1 MNPRLY
7 LVAALTLLI
16 FSLAACGSSTGE
28 AAPAN
33 LQEVSVQLTGPHGPE
48 FAGLYMAVANGY
60 YQAEGLSVKLIESG
74 LAMDEADSL
83 EQGLVDFSL
92 YQANQAEPITAEDD
106 LTVIAAI
113 FQFPPPVFF
122 SLANSGPQAIVKPQ
136 DFAGKR
142 IGVSAPIWRERVA
155 QMMQNVGL
163 NPASATLVD
172 VSPAKLEPLYTGEVD
187 VWSGYLN
194 QEVIQAKLDGKKLS
208 LIFPHEY
215 GLDNYDQLM
224 VAQNKTI
231 AQNPELVGRF
241 VRATLKGWQAAIE
254 YPEEAGAIIAQWQ
267 PARDVAYHTTALNLL
282 IPLVDT
288 SETPIGWIEEARWV
302 RIMAN
307 AGVTPPPAFSMEFV
321 KSAQP

>member
-16 FSLAACGSSTGE
+16 FSLAACGSLTGE
-28 AAPAN
+28 AAPTN

-74 LAMDEADSL
+74 PALDEADSL

-92 YQANQAEPITAEDD
+92 YQANQAEPITAKDD
-106 LTVIAAI
+106 LGVIAAI
-113 FQFPPPVFF
+113 FQFSPPVFF
-122 SLANSGPQAIVKPQ
+122 SLANSGPEAIVKPQ

-142 IGVSAPIWRERVA
+142 IGVSGPSWREMVA

-163 NPASATLVD
+163 DPASATLVD
-172 VSPAKLEPLYTGEVD
+172 VFPANLEPLYTGQVD

-194 QEVIQAKLDGKKLS
+194 QEVVPGQTGGKKLS

-215 GLDNYDQLM
+215 GL
-224 VAQNKTI
+224 
-231 AQNPELVGRF
+231 E
-241 VRATLKGWQAAIE
+241 
-254 YPEEAGAIIAQWQ
+254 
-267 PARDVAYHTTALNLL
+267 
-282 IPLVDT
+282 
-288 SETPIGWIEEARWV
+288 
-302 RIMAN
+302 
-307 AGVTPPPAFSMEFV
+307 
-321 KSAQP
+321 